1 MKQNLTIMIVDDSLE
16 DRETYRRYL
25 LKNDSSAYNIIEAEG
40 GEVALAICK
49 NIKPD
54 LILLDY
60 LLPDL
65 NGLEFVEQLKA
76 QTERLPSIIMLTG
89 QGDEVIAV
97 EAIKR
102 GIQDYLVKGKLTA
115 ETLHYSVNNALKQDY
130 LHTLLA
136 ENQKRQELIAEVD
149 LRIRQS
155 LDLQDILDNAVRE
168 VQTLLDCDRVVVY
181 RFSADMT
188 GDIVA
193 ESVKPGWKKSLGT
206 KIIDTCFQEQGADK
220 YERGET
226 LAINDIYAAQ
236 LSPCHLSLLAEFQV
250 KANAIVPILPTSSPS
265 EGGISRLWG
274 LLIAHHCHST
284 YQWQEREIELLNK
297 LAVQLA
303 IAIQQAELLNNLK
316 NELEQR
322 KQAEQALRESET
334 RFYGAFRSASI
345 GMAITSLKGRW
356 LAVNASLSKMVGYT
370 EAELEQT
377 TFQAITYPDDLHTD
391 LTYVDMLLEGAI
403 DHFQLEK
410 RYIHKQGSLVW
421 VNLSVSLVRDELNQP
436 LYFVSLIENISQR
449 KQVEQ
454 ALQESEKQ
462 FRSLVA
468 NIPGAIYHCQ
478 CDKSWTMDFISNAIE
493 VISGYKA
500 EEFIDNK
507 VRSYASIIH
516 PEDQEYV
523 EVTVDRAVAVREPF
537 ILEYRIIH
545 HGGSIRWVYEKGT
558 GLFDDYGNILYLNG
572 AIFDMT
578 ERKQV
583 EQALQESEQRY
594 RYIYEHTPVM
604 LHSIDS
610 TGKIISVSD
619 YWLEHLGYERSEV
632 IGKQYFEF
640 LTEESLLSAREVI
653 PPHFCDT
660 ITCTEVPYQFIC
672 KNGKAIDV
680 LLSAIAETDDSGKVI
695 RSLAMMV
702 DVTERNR
709 AEAEI
714 KQAKQKLRQAN
725 IELEQR
731 VEERTAELLQAK
743 EAAETANKAKDHF
756 LAHVSHELRTPL
768 NSILGFTQILQKDL
782 DINPNQRQNIQL
794 IRQSGQHLLVLIND
808 ILDFSKITAQK
819 LKLEPK
825 NFGFSSFLADLASLV
840 RLWTQENDLNFN
852 YELVSQLPSMV
863 NGDETRLK
871 QVLLNLLSNAVKFTS
886 EGSVSLRVGYV
897 KDFSDRPEE
906 SFEIASDNKIR
917 FEIKDT
923 GIGIPEDKLAT
934 IFLPFEQVSNDLASK
949 KGTGLGLTITD
960 NILQLMESKI
970 EVKSTL
976 GKGSVFWF
984 ELNLPTVDSDIV
996 CVPVSQLSPPIGF
1009 QGEPRKILIVDDV
1022 PANIQVLSGWLTP
1035 LGFEI
1040 AEAENGEEGL
1050 AIASSWQPDI
1060 ILVDLVMP
1068 VMNGIEMTS
1077 RVRKDL
1083 QLRDIIMFAVSANVQ
1098 FLDSINQFERE
1109 LFDAFVSKPI
1119 DLSELLNL
1127 LGTHLQLEWIQAKTD
1142 RTKTETASES
1152 LVVPPAEIVEELLNL
1167 SNLGDLNQVIETV
1180 TLLEQSDDRYSLFIK
1195 RTKQLA
1201 ANFEQNKLLRFLES
1215 IKSKN
1220 RPEIKSGFS

>member
-1 MKQNLTIMIVDDSLE
+1 MKQNLTIMIVDDSPE

-25 LKNDSSAYNIIEAEG
+25 LKKDSSAYSIIEAEC

-65 NGLEFVEQLKA
+65 DGLEFVEQLKA
-76 QTERLPSIIMLTG
+76 QSDHLPPIIMLTG
-89 QGDEVIAV
+89 QGNEVIAV
-97 EAIKR
+97 EAIKS

-115 ETLHYSVNNALKQDY
+115 ETLHYSVNNVLKQDY

-136 ENQKRQELIAEVD
+136 ENKKRQELIAEVD

-155 LDLQDILDNAVRE
+155 LNLQDILDNAVRE
-168 VQTLLDCDRVVVY
+168 VQTLLDCERVVVY
-181 RFSADMT
+181 RFAADMT
-188 GDIVA
+188 GDILA
-193 ESVKPGWKKSLGT
+193 ESVKLGWKKSLGT

-265 EGGISRLWG
+265 NRGTSCLWG

-284 YQWQEREIELLNK
+284 HQWEAREIELLNK

-322 KQAEQALRESET
+322 KQAEKALRESET

-356 LAVNASLSKMVGYT
+356 LAVNASLCKMVGYS
-370 EAELEQT
+370 EAELQQT

-391 LTYVDMLLEGAI
+391 LTYVDMLLEGEI
-403 DHFQLEK
+403 DHFQMEK
-410 RYIHKQGSLVW
+410 RYIHRQGRLVW

-478 CDKSWTMDFISNAIE
+478 CDKSWTMDFISNDIKG
-493 VISGYKA
+493 ISGYKA

-523 EVTVDRAVAVREPF
+523 EVNVERAVAARKPF

-545 HGGSIRWVYEKGT
+545 QDGSIRWVYEKGT
-558 GLFDDYGNILYLNG
+558 GIFDDYGNILYLNG
-572 AIFDMT
+572 AIFDIT

-583 EQALQESEQRY
+583 EQALRESEQRY
-594 RYIYEHTPVM
+594 RDLYHNTPVM

-610 TGKIISVSD
+610 TGKIISVSN
-619 YWLEHLGYERSEV
+619 YWLKYLGYEQSEV
-632 IGKQYFEF
+632 IGKKSIDF
-640 LTEESLLSAREVI
+640 LTEKSRLYAEEVVL
-653 PPHFCDT
+653 PRFWQT
-660 ITCTEVPYQFIC
+660 GTCTDVPYQFIC
-672 KNGKAIDV
+672 KNGKIIDV
-680 LLSAIAETDDSGKVI
+680 LLSAIAEKDDSGKVI
-695 RSLAMMV
+695 HSLAVMV
-702 DVTERNR
+702 DVTQRNQ
-709 AEAEI
+709 AEAAA
-714 KQAKQKLRQAN
+714 KQARKKLRRAN
-725 IELEQR
+725 LELEKR

-756 LAHVSHELRTPL
+756 LAHISHELRTPL
-768 NSILGFTQILQKDL
+768 NSILGFAQILQKDL
-782 DINPNQRQNIQL
+782 NINKNQRQHIQL
-794 IRQSGQHLLVLIND
+794 IRQSGQHLLALIND

-819 LKLEPK
+819 LVLEPK
-825 NFGFSSFLADLASLV
+825 NLSFSSFLADLASLV
-840 RLWTQENDLNFN
+840 RLWTEENNLNFN
-852 YELVSQLPSMV
+852 YQLLSNLPSV
-863 NGDETRLK
+863 VYGDETRLK
-871 QVLLNLLSNAVKFTS
+871 QVLLNLLGNAVKFTAA
-886 EGSVSLRVGYV
+886 GNVSLKVGYV
-897 KDFSDRPEE
+897 KDFINHQVDS
-906 SFEIASDNKIR
+906 SEIATNNKIR
-917 FEIKDT
+917 FEIEDT
-923 GIGIPEDKLAT
+923 GIGIPSDKLET
-934 IFLPFEQVSNDLASK
+934 IFLPFEQVSNDLAGK

-960 NILQLMESKI
+960 NILQLMDSEI
-970 EVKSTL
+970 QVESTL
-976 GKGSVFWF
+976 GKGSIFWF
-984 ELNLPTVDSDIV
+984 DLNLPSIDSDIV
-996 CVPVSQLSPPIGF
+996 CIPVSRLSPPLGF
-1009 QGEPRKILIVDDV
+1009 QGESRRILIVDDV
-1022 PANIQVLSGWLTP
+1022 PANIKVLSSWLKP

-1050 AIASSWQPDI
+1050 ALARSFKPDVV
-1060 ILVDLVMP
+1060 LVDLIMP
-1068 VMNGIEMTS
+1068 VMNGIEMAS
-1077 RVRKDL
+1077 KVRKDP
-1083 QLRDIIMFAVSANVQ
+1083 QLRGIIIFAVSANIQ
-1098 FLDSINQFERE
+1098 FSGSISQFERE
-1109 LFDAFVSKPI
+1109 LFTAFVSKPI
-1119 DLSELLNL
+1119 DLSQLLNL
-1127 LGTHLQLEWIQAKTD
+1127 LGTYLQLEWIRA
-1142 RTKTETASES
+1142 ETNKINIDTSTES
-1152 LVVPPAEIVEELLNL
+1152 LVLPSAEIIEELFAL
-1167 SNLGDLNQVIETV
+1167 SNIGDLKQVIETI
-1180 TLLEQSDDRYSLFIK
+1180 TLLEREDDRYSLFTQ
-1195 RTKQLA
+1195 RVKQLA
-1201 ANFEQNKLLRFLES
+1201 ANFEQNKLLKFLES
-1215 IKSKN
+1215 VRLKN
-1220 RPEIKSGFS
+1220 RSGIKSGF